1 MAGSLPPHRG
11 SALTRAARTDH
22 PAPRRVR
29 VQPGPAA
36 LPGRPAGPA
45 RRAAPGARRFAADP
59 GHYDFTGPRCV
70 KDLTLARSTLT
81 DSEGTLT
88 LDLAFAPNEWKHPDA
103 LHLRYADVRAFRP
116 DADEP
121 DGLLPRLG
129 ALQLD
134 ELLPHRTGVSH
145 ELAFVCGTLTVHAA
159 DLTAAWH

>member
-1 MAGSLPPHRG
+1 MRHVRIAPLPDGYGYNLDP
-11 SALTRAARTDH
+11 
-22 PAPRRVR
+22 
-29 VQPGPAA
+29 QPYRDA
-36 LPGRPAGPA
+36 LPGLLDALP
-45 RRAAPGARRFAADP
+45 PGARRFAADP